1 LDGLEAE
8 HMIEDYALIGS
19 TTGAALVHRDGT
31 IAWLALPRFD
41 SEAMFASLLG
51 DERHGAWTMGVAS
64 GQASVS
70 RRYRQGTFILE
81 TSFETAS
88 GRATVIDFIA
98 LPDNEDRHRL
108 VRLVRGEAGSLAFLT
123 EIRFRFGYGAYTPW
137 VQHQESSIFAVAGPD
152 AVRMT
157 SDVPLEN
164 ARFTSSAKFTVA
176 AGESVAFVLEWYPS
190 HRPAPPP
197 VHDVESL
204 LETATAKMQAWA
216 ERSTYRGPYQ
226 DVVERSLLTLKA
238 LTYSPTG
245 GIVAA
250 PTTSLPEWP
259 GGVRNWD
266 YRYCWIRDAVLTIYA
281 LIVSGYREEADAWR
295 RWLMRALAGSP
306 DELQIM
312 YGLHGERRLTECEL
326 DWLPGFEGSR
336 PVRVGNE
343 AYKQRQLDVYG
354 SVIAAFYV
362 ARRAGLN
369 DTDEVWPL
377 EQILVA
383 KLATL
388 WREKDSSLWEVRGEE
403 RHFVHS
409 KLMCWLAFHVM
420 VLSAQ
425 EFGLDGPVDEW
436 RRMRDEIHA
445 DICAR
450 GYDERT
456 NSFVQYYGADGVDA
470 ALLLMPL
477 LGFLPFDDSRIQG
490 TIARIERELIR
501 DGLVLRYLTKER
513 IDGLPQGEGAF
524 LACSFWLCDVYVAM
538 GRREEAHA
546 LFGRLVAIGND
557 LHLFAEEFDPAAN
570 RQLGNFP
577 QAFSHLALINSAHVL
592 ARSSGGAWQVANHD
606 PDGQAR

>member
-1 LDGLEAE
+1 
-8 HMIEDYALIGS
+8 MIEDYALIGS
-19 TTGAALVHRDGT
+19 TTGSALVHRDGT

-51 DERHGAWTMGVAS
+51 DERNGCWKIAAS
-64 GQASVS
+64 DGQARVK
-70 RRYRQGTFILE
+70 RRYRPGTFILE

-98 LPDNEDRHRL
+98 MPNGDDRHRL
-108 VRLVRGEAGSLAFLT
+108 IRLVRGETGSLPMQT
-123 EIRFRFGYGAYTPW
+123 EIRFRFGYGAYCPW
-137 VQHQESSIFAVAGPD
+137 VQHQGDSVFAVAGPD

-157 SDVPLEN
+157 SDVPLDN
-164 ARFTSSAKFTVA
+164 ANFTSSAAFTVD
-176 AGESVAFVLEWYPS
+176 AGSQVAFVLEWYPS
-190 HRPAPPP
+190 HHRPPPP
-197 VHDVESL
+197 VEDVDDL
-204 LETATAKMQAWA
+204 LRHATEVMQAWA
-216 ERSTYRGPYQ
+216 GKSTYRGPYKE
-226 DVVERSLLTLKA
+226 VVERSLLTLKA

-281 LIVSGYREEADAWR
+281 LLTSGYREEAEDWR

-312 YGLHGERRLTECEL
+312 YGLHGERRLIEAEL
-326 DWLPGFEGSR
+326 DWLPGFENSR
-336 PVRVGNE
+336 PVRIGNA
-343 AYKQRQLDVYG
+343 AYSQRQLDVYG

-377 EQILVA
+377 ECTIVD
-383 KLATL
+383 KLARL
-388 WREKDSSLWEVRGEE
+388 WREKDSGLWEMRGEE

-409 KLMCWLAFHVM
+409 KMMCWLAFHAM
-420 VLSAQ
+420 VLSVE
-425 EFGLDGPVDEW
+425 EFGLEGPVEEW
-436 RRMRDEIHA
+436 RRIRDEIHA
-445 DICAR
+445 DICRR
-450 GYDERT
+450 GFDERT

-470 ALLLMPL
+470 SLLVMPL
-477 LGFLPFDDSRIQG
+477 VGFLPIDDPRIVG
-490 TIARIERELIR
+490 TIERIERELIH
-501 DGLVLRYLTKER
+501 DGLVLRYLTKESV
-513 IDGLPQGEGAF
+513 DGLPPQEGAF

-538 GRREEAHA
+538 GRFDEAHK
-546 LFGRLVAIGND
+546 LFDRLLGLGND
-557 LHLFAEEFDPAAN
+557 LALFAEEYDPRAE

-592 ARSSGGAWQVANHD
+592 ARSCGGAWKVTNRSIPALLS
-606 PDGQAR
+606 